1 MVNAMSTRTWT
12 VGSILVG
19 RRADRC
25 SLDEL
30 EGKLFL
36 DQTDAVYKFQRFG
49 LLLVLSSIIA
59 SGGIVADSTATVIG
73 AMIVA
78 PLGVPI
84 MGVALATVVGVWQR
98 LTRAIAGVVVGALGA
113 AGIGAAMSVFIP
125 RNADLLTNTQIAGRI
140 NPSLVDMLVAL
151 AVGFVAAIG
160 MMRKDLSDVLPG
172 VAIAISLVPPMCV
185 VGITFAEGEWS
196 MSLGALIL
204 FATNVIAMVTAG
216 IIVFGLAEYRHLNQ
230 AAVDLNGR
238 RVVSVVIAAL
248 VVLAIPLATQTVQYI
263 NSTNSTQR
271 VVTAAQQWVRGTT
284 WKVED
289 VAVND
294 ADVDIRILGNG
305 TPPDP
310 KSLIAAIGPGY
321 TVRVEVQEGELL
333 EVEST

>member
-1 MVNAMSTRTWT
+1 MVITMSARTWT
-12 VGSILVG
+12 VGAILVG

-113 AGIGAAMSVFIP
+113 AAIGALMSSFIP
-125 RNADLLTNTQIAGRI
+125 RNADLLTNTQIVGRI
-140 NPSLVDMLVAL
+140 HPSLVDMLVAL

-185 VGITFAEGEWS
+185 VGITAAEGEWS
-196 MSLGALIL
+196 MAWGALIL

-216 IIVFGLAEYRHLNQ
+216 IVVFGLAQYGKDREAL
-230 AAVDLNGR
+230 VDINRR
-238 RVVSVVIAAL
+238 RVLGVVVGAL
-248 VVLAIPLATQTVQYI
+248 IVLAIPLGTQTWQYI
-263 NSTNSTQR
+263 QSTNI
-271 VVTAAQQWVRGTT
+271 QQNAVKATERWVSGTR
-284 WKVED
+284 WQVMD
-289 VAVND
+289 VNVQGSEV
-294 ADVDIRILGNG
+294 DVRIIG
-305 TPPDP
+305 TGQPPDP
-310 KSLIAAIGPGY
+310 NDLVAALGPGIA
-321 TVRVEVQEGELL
+321 VRVDVQEGELL
-333 EVEST
+333 EAGPL